1 MRRYLEKNEQKKK
14 KTAAS
19 SASTS
24 NSSSQPSKQEK
35 QQNQSKNLIK
45 LTPVHKSAQ
54 KTADK
59 TNAQKVME
67 YILSHDLA
75 EIKSEN
81 KPEKLIGVDK
91 LKSKQKRLFRKLI
104 RLKEAKKITSL
115 TGIKRSVQHK

>member
-14 KTAAS
+14 KTA
-19 SASTS
+19 ASTS

-45 LTPVHKSAQ
+45 ITPVHKSTQ
-54 KTADK
+54 KAADK

-67 YILSHDLA
+67 YILSHDLT
-75 EIKSEN
+75 EIKSEQ
-81 KPEKLIGVDK
+81 KPEKLISVDK

-104 RLKEAKKITSL
+104 RLKEANKISSL
-115 TGIKRSVQHK
+115 TGIKRSVQLK